1 MAEPARNISKAQP
14 LGDRETAER
23 APAQKSVAREYGE
36 AMVIALVLAIF
47 IRTFFVQAYKI
58 PSGSMEPTLLIGDHI
73 LVNKIIFGLR
83 VPDSIFGLEI
93 PGLPLGK
100 YVFHLEPVHRGD
112 VVVFVFP
119 PDRTKDFIKRV
130 IGVAGDTIAVKN
142 GVVWLN
148 GAPMDDPHRHWE
160 VAASDRSPV
169 SPRDNFG
176 PVTVP
181 PGKLFMMGDNRD
193 RSYDSRFWGFV
204 DLNDVEGR
212 ATIIYLP
219 WNEEKADSASTL
231 NVLLL
236 WFEYIRWDRV
246 GMLVH

>member
-1 MAEPARNISKAQP
+1 VAEPARNISKVQP
-14 LGDRETAER
+14 LNARESDR
-23 APAQKSVAREYGE
+23 APGQKSVAREYGE
-36 AMVIALVLAIF
+36 AMFIALVLAIF

-73 LVNKIIFGLR
+73 LVNKIIYGLR

-119 PDRTKDFIKRV
+119 VPPRDKDFIKRV

-148 GAPMDDPHRHWE
+148 GSPMPDPHGHFE
-160 VAASDRSPV
+160 VAPQDRSPV

-231 NVLLL
+231 SVIFL
-236 WFEYIRWDRV
+236 WFEYIRWDRL
-246 GMLVH
+246 GMIVH